1 MAFNSDPQNF
11 EQYVRQSVE
20 RVHRVPSEEVWE
32 QLAGRLDAWEE
43 AANSTSSPAKTSG
56 KLKIIAWP
64 VISMLAAAATWALLM
79 MNSDNNI
86 EVESLPASQT
96 APLVQHTTPE
106 QSKQTEN
113 KNASAVSAHS
123 DNQSFDQHIPTANH
137 SSDKQVATT
146 IRFSQPAPKQTDTDV
161 TQIRLS
167 FPDSNASKNMTFG
180 RLEQIPLPNPWS
192 KNLSFDYPKHTAPA
206 FLAETQEEQ
215 LIVEEDPKRKKI
227 NFNFPKLS
235 LKSMRKGKDWD
246 YQIGIVA
253 ASFASKNRIRRNYFE
268 PLNENFVSK
277 ISETEIGV
285 QSEWVVSER
294 LRIGSGFRI
303 ARAIFHLN
311 PKFLYNPFVFDL
323 LEQHNI
329 ELSELEKLQS
339 AIETYIIPQANLQGK
354 LVLNP
359 SSQKTRFFTGFG
371 IRWLFE
377 QKNRRDFLVQLKNE
391 RLLESNETKMEK
403 PSQKIGFARA
413 FIGME
418 WPFIPALRAQL
429 SCFAQFRMPNFSL
442 VDETIRSRVHTGSMI
457 GVEGAIY
464 FTGNRGYF
472 RSIR

>member
-20 RVHRVPSEEVWE
+20 HVHRVPSEEVWE

-64 VISMLAAAATWALLM
+64 VISMLAAAATWVLLM
-79 MNSDNNI
+79 VNGDSNI
-86 EVESLPASQT
+86 EQLKPSPASQSV
-96 APLVQHTTPE
+96 PLVQHITPE
-106 QSKQTEN
+106 QTGGN
-113 KNASAVSAHS
+113 NAPTVSVPI
-123 DNQSFDQHIPTANH
+123 DKQSFAQHIPTANQ

-146 IRFSQPAPKQTDTDV
+146 ITHSQSAPKQTDTDV

-167 FPDSNASKNMTFG
+167 FPDSNASKSMNFG
-180 RLEQIPLPNPWS
+180 RLERIPLPNPWS
-192 KNLSFDYPKHTAPA
+192 KSLSFDYPKHTAPA
-206 FLAETQEEQ
+206 FFAKAQHEQ
-215 LIVEEDPKRKKI
+215 LIAEDDPKQKKI

-268 PLNENFVSK
+268 PWNENFVSK
-277 ISETEIGV
+277 NSETEIGV
-285 QSEWVVSER
+285 QSEWVISER

-311 PKFLYNPFVFDL
+311 PKFLYDPFVFDL

-339 AIETYIIPQANLQGK
+339 ATETYIIPQANLQGK

-371 IRWLFE
+371 VRWLIE
-377 QKNRRDFLVQLKNE
+377 QKNRQNFVVQLKND
-391 RLLESNETKMEK
+391 RFLESNNSKKVK
-403 PSQKIGFARA
+403 PLQKIGFARA

-429 SCFAQFRMPNFSL
+429 SCFAQFRMPDFSL
-442 VDETIRSRVHTGSMI
+442 ADETIRPRVNTGSII